1 MAADL
6 PIVLVPGLGSSVRN
20 HLPILPTLWRHGSV
34 FVANQTRDDTIAAM
48 AARVLSEAPAKFS
61 LIGHSLG
68 GYIVL
73 EMIRQQ
79 PDRIARLA
87 LLNTSARPD
96 TPAARAV
103 RNERIAE
110 TRAGRYAEVRSASFP
125 QSVHPDRVNDPQLI
139 EMSRLTAEDSGPE
152 AYVRQQTAII
162 ARIDQRPHL
171 KDIRVPTLVLSGDRD
186 MLISNEFSKEMA
198 AMIPGAVLVI
208 VPNCGH
214 LAPVEQPEAT
224 SAALDAWLL
233 LQPL

>member
-34 FVANQTRDDTIAAM
+34 FVANQTRDDTIKAM

-79 PDRIARLA
+79 PDRIVRLA

-96 TPAARAV
+96 TPEATKL
-103 RNERIAE
+103 RNERVAE
-110 TRAGRYAEVRSASFP
+110 TKAGRYAEMRAASFP
-125 QSVHPDRVNDPQLI
+125 LSVHPDRVSDPVLM
-139 EMSRLTAEDSGPE
+139 EMSRLTGEDSGPD
-152 AYVRQQTAII
+152 AFVRQQTAII
-162 ARIDQRPHL
+162 ARIDSRPYL
-171 KDIRVPTLVLSGDRD
+171 KDIRVPTLVLSGDKD

-198 AMIPGAVLVI
+198 TMIPNATLVI
-208 VPNCGH
+208 VPDCGH
-214 LAPVEQPEAT
+214 LAPVERPEAT
-224 SAALDAWLL
+224 AAALDAWLRR
-233 LQPL
+233 

>member
-1 MAADL
+1 MPADL

-48 AARVLSEAPAKFS
+48 AARVLSEAPSRFS

-79 PDRIARLA
+79 PERIVRLA

-96 TPAARAV
+96 TPEATKL
-103 RNERIAE
+103 RNERVAE
-110 TRAGRYAEVRSASFP
+110 TRAGRYAEMRAASFP
-125 QSVHPDRVNDPQLI
+125 LSVHPDRVRDPVLM
-139 EMSRLTAEDSGPE
+139 ELSRLTGEDSGPD
-152 AYVRQQTAII
+152 AFVRQQTAII
-162 ARIDQRPHL
+162 ARIDSRPFL
-171 KDIRVPTLVLSGDRD
+171 KDIRVPTLVLSGDKD

-198 AMIPGAVLVI
+198 AMIPGATLVI
-208 VPNCGH
+208 VPDCGH
-214 LAPVEQPEAT
+214 LAPVERPEAT
-224 SAALDAWLL
+224 AAALDEWLRR
-233 LQPL
+233 

>member
-1 MAADL
+1 MPADL

-20 HLPILPTLWRHGSV
+20 HLPILPVLWRHGSV
-34 FVANQTRDDTIAAM
+34 FVANQTRDETIAAM
-48 AARVLSEAPAKFS
+48 AARVLSEAPPKFS

-73 EMIRQQ
+73 EMIRQA
-79 PDRIARLA
+79 PDRIVRLA

-96 TPAARAV
+96 TPASRAV

-110 TRAGRYAEVRSASFP
+110 TKAGRYAEVRAASFP
-125 QSVHPDRVNDPQLI
+125 QSVHPDRIDDPRLI

-152 AYVRQQTAII
+152 AYVRQQIAII
-162 ARIDQRPHL
+162 ARIDSRPSL

-186 MLISNEFSKEMA
+186 MLISNEFSTEMA
-198 AMIPGAVLVI
+198 AMIPGAKLVI
-208 VPNCGH
+208 VPDCGH

-224 SAALDAWLL
+224 AAALDEWLGL
-233 LQPL
+233 

>member
-20 HLPILPTLWRHGSV
+20 HLAILPTLWRHGSV
-34 FVANQTRDDTIAAM
+34 FVANQTRDETIAAM

-73 EMIRQQ
+73 EMIRQA
-79 PDRIARLA
+79 PDRIVRLA

-96 TPAARAV
+96 TPEATAV
-103 RNERIAE
+103 RNERVAE
-110 TRAGRYAEVRSASFP
+110 TRAGRYAEMQAKNFP
-125 QSVHPDRVNDPQLI
+125 LSVHPDRVNDPQLI
-139 EMSRLTAEDSGPE
+139 EMSRLTREDSGPE
-152 AYVRQQTAII
+152 AFIRQQTAII
-162 ARIDQRPHL
+162 ARKDSRPYL

-198 AMIPGAVLVI
+198 AMIPGAKLVI
-208 VPNCGH
+208 VPNLSLIH
-214 LAPVEQPEAT
+214 I
-224 SAALDAWLL
+224 
-233 LQPL
+233 

>member
-20 HLPILPTLWRHGSV
+20 HLAILPTLWRHGSV
-34 FVANQTRDDTIAAM
+34 FVANQTRDETIAAM

-73 EMIRQQ
+73 EMIRQA
-79 PDRIARLA
+79 PDRIVRLA

-96 TPAARAV
+96 TPEATAV
-103 RNERIAE
+103 RNERVAE
-110 TRAGRYAEVRSASFP
+110 TRAGRYAEMQAKNFP
-125 QSVHPDRVNDPQLI
+125 LSVHPDRVNDPQLI
-139 EMSRLTAEDSGPE
+139 EMSRLTREDSGPE
-152 AYVRQQTAII
+152 AFIRQQTAII
-162 ARIDQRPHL
+162 ARKDSRPYL

-198 AMIPGAVLVI
+198 AMIPGAKLVI

-214 LAPVEQPEAT
+214 LAPAEQPEAT
-224 SAALDAWLL
+224 AAALDEWLRR
-233 LQPL
+233 

>member
-20 HLPILPTLWRHGSV
+20 HLAILATLWRHGSV
-34 FVANQTRDDTIAAM
+34 FVANQTRDETIAAM
-48 AARVLSEAPAKFS
+48 AARVSSEAPAKFS

-73 EMIRQQ
+73 EMIRQA
-79 PDRIARLA
+79 PERIVRLA

-96 TPAARAV
+96 TPEATKL

-110 TRAGRYAEVRSASFP
+110 TRAGRYAEVRLASFP
-125 QSVHPDRVNDPQLI
+125 LSVHPDRVDDPLLR
-139 EMSRLTAEDSGPE
+139 EMSRLTGEDSGPD
-152 AYVRQQTAII
+152 AFVRQQIAII
-162 ARIDQRPHL
+162 ARVDSRPYL
-171 KDIRVPTLVLSGDRD
+171 KDIRVPTLVLSGDKD

-198 AMIPGAVLVI
+198 AMIPGATLVI

-214 LAPVEQPEAT
+214 LAPAEQPEAT
-224 SAALDAWLL
+224 SAALDEWLRR
-233 LQPL
+233 